1 MHHSHYTGKFLRN
14 FRALRA
20 QANFESDFEKSLAEP
35 MYYRLVQ
42 TDKAETDAG
51 TGTTYRYD

>member
-1 MHHSHYTGKFLRN
+1 MFC
-14 FRALRA
+14 ALRA